1 MCHNWLKLSS
11 MTQNNKY
18 TNFWMHPCWNP
29 ETVTRCNSRWN
40 NSEITENT
48 GRHKDSH
55 ETIFKNFYSYCVYL
69 AKELEKLHSN
79 TIHLTTSHHCIP
91 HLVCWDVVAL
101 CTVPYRS
108 LSHTHIP
115 SHISITRFISG
126 KTLNANMGNWFSLKN
141 SLSWSCDTGLL
152 SYLHFTQAFIF
163 VSYTQ
168 REFSKCSRFLW
179 GYVL

>member
-1 MCHNWLKLSS
+1 MCHHWLKLSS
-11 MTQNNKY
+11 MTQNNRY

-29 ETVTRCNSRWN
+29 KTVTRCNSRWN

-79 TIHLTTSHHCIP
+79 TIHLTTSQHCIP
-91 HLVCWDVVAL
+91 HLVCWDVVAQQTKAL
-101 CTVPYRS
+101 QIFVT
-108 LSHTHIP
+108 HTHIP
-115 SHISITRFISG
+115 SHIPITRFISG
-126 KTLNANMGNWFSLKN
+126 KTLNAIIGNWFSKA

-152 SYLHFTQAFIF
+152 LYLHFTQAFIF
-163 VSYTQ
+163 CFIY
-168 REFSKCSRFLW
+168 SKRVHQMQFFLW